1 MRKSG
6 KRVQKLKVL
15 RLAKSSFLKQEK
27 AQTGIEYLLILAG
40 VVVIVVIVGFL
51 LKSIAQSSS
60 ETVADQA

>member
-1 MRKSG
+1 M
-6 KRVQKLKVL
+6 QKLKV
-15 RLAKSSFLKQEK
+15 RKLAKSSFLRQEK

-60 ETVADQA
+60 ATVAGQA